1 MRVYIQSG
9 NYSTSRFIIPKC
21 DLRQTE
27 MKTKNLNK
35 KSYFS
40 EDQRLSIVIE
50 QNPAAM
56 VITDLGGNIEYS
68 NAKFT
73 ELTGYT
79 AEEALGMNSSAL
91 KSGKTDPKVYK
102 ELWSTILNGKTW
114 RGEFINRKKNGD
126 EYIEN
131 AVISPIFDKAGNTI
145 NYLALYD
152 DITEQ
157 RRVEAK
163 VLEQQAELEKLN
175 EFTRIINSTIDTAT
189 ILKEIYT
196 YICERTGFD
205 IVWILLVNKKKNQVF
220 SDSTL
225 SIFGSPEK
233 LDFDYFSHFRK
244 KINESL
250 GVIYQTYKNRVPFY
264 FSNAYNFKRTVTNV
278 YNGEQYKLRRTD
290 FEIQRKGN
298 LQSMLQIPLILQDE
312 VIGILNLTVQD
323 KIIEIQS
330 EDIKKLMRF
339 ADQIAGVI
347 FNAHLV
353 EEMQEAKRDAEI
365 AEKIALMAQKEM
377 EQEKIKSDQ
386 LLLNILPEEI
396 ARELRE
402 NGSTAPVH
410 YKSVSVMFTDFKGFT
425 QIAETM
431 TPNELINELDSC
443 FSYFDSL
450 MDRFKLEKLKT
461 IGDSY
466 MCAGGIPI
474 INNTHPVDAIL
485 AALEIQAVM
494 NEAKKLRLS
503 MDLPFWELR
512 LGIHT
517 GSLIAGVIGEKKFA
531 YDVWGDTVNI
541 ASRMEASGTPEMVNI
556 SKSTYEIVK
565 DFFHCEY
572 RGKIPA
578 KNKGYVEMYYVRGI
592 RSALSLDEEC
602 RIPSFRFW
610 ILYDRLRNGE
620 PLNVHDLKDRRIG
633 RQDTRLDVKER
644 RRISYKEKNSKA
656 DISIEIETE
665 NSPYAR

>member
-1 MRVYIQSG
+1 
-9 NYSTSRFIIPKC
+9 
-21 DLRQTE
+21 
-27 MKTKNLNK
+27 MKAKILNK

-40 EDQRLSIVIE
+40 EDQRLSIAIE

-79 AEEALGMNSSAL
+79 AEEAFGMNSSAL

-114 RGEFINRKKNGD
+114 RGEFINRKKTGD

-131 AVISPIFDKAGNTI
+131 AVIAPIFDNAGNTI

-157 RRVEAK
+157 RKAEAK
-163 VLEQQAELEKLN
+163 VLEQQAELEKSYRELEQEKKNAEAAFAETEKLN
-175 EFTRIINSTIDTAT
+175 EFTRIINSTIDTST

-205 IVWILLVNKKKNQVF
+205 IVWILLINKKKNQVF
-220 SDSTL
+220 SDPTL

-250 GVIYQTYKNRVPFY
+250 GVIFQTYKTRVPFY
-264 FSNAYNFKRTVTNV
+264 FSNAFSFKRRVRNLFD
-278 YNGEQYKLRRTD
+278 NQQYRLRRTD

-323 KIIEIQS
+323 KIIEIQN

-377 EQEKIKSDQ
+377 VTGIHPCGENDAGAECALSVPAECSVCIVELIRKFLVAAPVVLVQLRHDVDIDASRCEMFVDPCRDIFLHGILCDQ
-386 LLLNILPEEI
+386 FLELLLHGRKVRKHIDVLLHLF
-396 ARELRE
+396 A
-402 NGSTAPVH
+402 G
-410 YKSVSVMFTDFKGFT
+410 
-425 QIAETM
+425 
-431 TPNELINELDSC
+431 
-443 FSYFDSL
+443 L
-450 MDRFKLEKLKT
+450 MDGAFHVLEL
-461 IGDSY
+461 
-466 MCAGGIPI
+466 
-474 INNTHPVDAIL
+474 L
-485 AALEIQAVM
+485 
-494 NEAKKLRLS
+494 
-503 MDLPFWELR
+503 
-512 LGIHT
+512 
-517 GSLIAGVIGEKKFA
+517 
-531 YDVWGDTVNI
+531 
-541 ASRMEASGTPEMVNI
+541 
-556 SKSTYEIVK
+556 
-565 DFFHCEY
+565 
-572 RGKIPA
+572 
-578 KNKGYVEMYYVRGI
+578 
-592 RSALSLDEEC
+592 
-602 RIPSFRFW
+602 
-610 ILYDRLRNGE
+610 
-620 PLNVHDLKDRRIG
+620 VHDLVHQIEIRGDPFGAVVRAVLFRDGRERNIQFSAVELPHLFHKDIIHKGHHRRDAVVGDLHRRIDRKTDAHDG
-633 RQDTRLDVKER
+633 NMER
-644 RRISYKEKNSKA
+644 MLLILHG
-656 DISIEIETE
+656 TL
-665 NSPYAR
+665 

>member
-1 MRVYIQSG
+1 
-9 NYSTSRFIIPKC
+9 
-21 DLRQTE
+21 
-27 MKTKNLNK
+27 MKAKILNK

-40 EDQRLSIVIE
+40 EDQRLSIAIE

-79 AEEALGMNSSAL
+79 AEEAFGMNSSAL

-114 RGEFINRKKNGD
+114 RGEFINRKKTGD

-131 AVISPIFDKAGNTI
+131 AVIAPIFDNAGNTI

-157 RRVEAK
+157 RKAEAK
-163 VLEQQAELEKLN
+163 VLEQQAELEKSYRELEQEKKNAEAAFAETEKLN
-175 EFTRIINSTIDTAT
+175 EFTRIINSTIDTST

-205 IVWILLVNKKKNQVF
+205 IVWILLINKKKNQVF
-220 SDSTL
+220 SDPTL

-250 GVIYQTYKNRVPFY
+250 GVIFQTYKTRVPFY
-264 FSNAYNFKRTVTNV
+264 FSNAFSFKRRVRNLFD
-278 YNGEQYKLRRTD
+278 NQQYRLRRTD

-323 KIIEIQS
+323 KIIEIQN

-402 NGSTAPVH
+402 NGSTVPVH

-425 QIAETM
+425 QFAETM

-474 INNTHPVDAIL
+474 VNNTHPVDTIL

-494 NEAKKLRLS
+494 NEAKKLS

-572 RGKIPA
+572 RGKIQA
-578 KNKGYVEMYYVRGI
+578 KNKGFVEMYYVRGI
-592 RSALSLDEEC
+592 RSALCLDEEC

-665 NSPYAR
+665 SYYKP

>member
-1 MRVYIQSG
+1 
-9 NYSTSRFIIPKC
+9 
-21 DLRQTE
+21 
-27 MKTKNLNK
+27 MKAKILNK

-40 EDQRLSIVIE
+40 EDQRLSIAIE

-79 AEEALGMNSSAL
+79 AEEAFGMNSSAL

-114 RGEFINRKKNGD
+114 RGEFINRKKTGD

-131 AVISPIFDKAGNTI
+131 AVIAPIFDNAGNTI

-157 RRVEAK
+157 RKAEAK
-163 VLEQQAELEKLN
+163 VLEQQAELEKSYRELEQEKKNAEAAFAETEKLN
-175 EFTRIINSTIDTAT
+175 EFTRIINSTIDTST

-205 IVWILLVNKKKNQVF
+205 IVWILLINKKKNQVF
-220 SDSTL
+220 SDPTL

-250 GVIYQTYKNRVPFY
+250 GVIFQTYKTRVPFY
-264 FSNAYNFKRTVTNV
+264 FSNAFSFKRRVRNLFD
-278 YNGEQYKLRRTD
+278 NQQYRLRRTD

-323 KIIEIQS
+323 KIIEIQN

-402 NGSTAPVH
+402 NGSTVPVH

-425 QIAETM
+425 QFAETM

-450 MDRFKLEKLKT
+450 MDRFKLE
-461 IGDSY
+461 
-466 MCAGGIPI
+466 
-474 INNTHPVDAIL
+474 N
-485 AALEIQAVM
+485 
-494 NEAKKLRLS
+494 
-503 MDLPFWELR
+503 
-512 LGIHT
+512 
-517 GSLIAGVIGEKKFA
+517 
-531 YDVWGDTVNI
+531 
-541 ASRMEASGTPEMVNI
+541 
-556 SKSTYEIVK
+556 
-565 DFFHCEY
+565 
-572 RGKIPA
+572 
-578 KNKGYVEMYYVRGI
+578 
-592 RSALSLDEEC
+592 
-602 RIPSFRFW
+602 
-610 ILYDRLRNGE
+610 
-620 PLNVHDLKDRRIG
+620 
-633 RQDTRLDVKER
+633 
-644 RRISYKEKNSKA
+644 
-656 DISIEIETE
+656 
-665 NSPYAR
+665 